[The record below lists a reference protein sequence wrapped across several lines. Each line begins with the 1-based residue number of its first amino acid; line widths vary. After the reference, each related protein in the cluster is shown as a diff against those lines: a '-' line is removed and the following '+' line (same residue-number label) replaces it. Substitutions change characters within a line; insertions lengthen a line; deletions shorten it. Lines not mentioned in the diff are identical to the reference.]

1 VCVCMFVCAESFDN
15 CQFQTHAF
23 VLPPLS
29 LDMTLFVFVN
39 VTFSPC
45 AYPRLLHVEV
55 CQEVYENLQELCVR
69 ANIRRAKMLEKSS
82 SLVLFVCFFRVCLLL
97 SATAAREKKIQK
109 FAHPRHLFTH
119 ACVRMRTCTELED
132 SIILTCKY
140 FGIMLILNFLPI
152 VVLALIEACFC
163 IETQQN
169 SRLTCRFF
177 SAPSMPLKNY
187 EFRGRT
193 HAQAWPGTE
202 ASKSL
207 P

>member
-1 VCVCMFVCAESFDN
+1 MRVCVCMFVCVESFDN

-23 VLPPLS
+23 VLPPSFIRHDSFCFCQSNFFPLCLS
-29 LDMTLFVFVN
+29 SFTSCRGLSRGVREPAGAVRPCKYQACQDARKILESGVICVF
-39 VTFSPC
+39 S
-45 AYPRLLHVEV
+45 
-55 CQEVYENLQELCVR
+55 
-69 ANIRRAKMLEKSS
+69 
-82 SLVLFVCFFRVCLLL
+82 FVCACSFRQQQQE
-97 SATAAREKKIQK
+97 R
-109 FAHPRHLFTH
+109 R
-119 ACVRMRTCTELED
+119 
-132 SIILTCKY
+132 
-140 FGIMLILNFLPI
+140 IMLILYLLPI
-152 VVLALIEACFC
+152 GVLALIEACFC